1 MSIVSKGIAF
11 TDIVDKS
18 RKPRYPVRRV
28 VAEEVDP
35 VFTQP
40 DQTVHF
46 NLSKTIAKPFIP
58 QEAKSFAPGVVP
70 LLSEQWGYSTLY
82 PFVETPHAVKKLGFK
97 PEVPT
102 SFNVY
107 DDREEIVAGPEPVYQ
122 RNLGVRPGERAI
134 RFVNITEPAG
144 TLYRL

>member
-1 MSIVSKGIAF
+1 MVF
-11 TDIVDKS
+11 TDVAGSVK
-18 RKPRYPVRRV
+18 KPHHPVRRV

-82 PFVETPHAVKKLGFK
+82 PFVETPHAVNKLK
-97 PEVPT
+97 WNPEVV
-102 SFNVY
+102 SAF
-107 DDREEIVAGPEPVYQ
+107 DIIDREELVVGGPATVYQ